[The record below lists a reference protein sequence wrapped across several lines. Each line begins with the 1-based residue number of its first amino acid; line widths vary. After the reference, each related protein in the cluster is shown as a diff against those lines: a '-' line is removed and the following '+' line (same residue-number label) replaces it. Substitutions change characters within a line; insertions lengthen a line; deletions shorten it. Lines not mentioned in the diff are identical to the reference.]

1 MFTLSQECGEIGAY
15 LEETNQ
21 NSEGGE
27 NHALYEAAW
36 SILACLLIYSFTK
49 PFQSSYVQV
58 RVLRD
63 RGIVATTTKG
73 FQQWSL

>member
-1 MFTLSQECGEIGAY
+1 MFTLPWERGEIGAY

-21 NSEGGE
+21 NGEGGE
-27 NHALYEAAW
+27 NHVLYEAAW

-63 RGIVATTTKG
+63 QGIVATT
-73 FQQWSL
+73 